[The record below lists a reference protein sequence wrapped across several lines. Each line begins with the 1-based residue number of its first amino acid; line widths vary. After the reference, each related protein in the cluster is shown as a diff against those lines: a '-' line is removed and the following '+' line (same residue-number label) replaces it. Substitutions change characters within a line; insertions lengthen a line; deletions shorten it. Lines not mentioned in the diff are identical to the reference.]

1 MISGFISRR
10 IQFRGRM
17 ASVCVAVSFL
27 VMIVAVAVSSGFRSE
42 IRDGLS
48 ELCGDVT
55 LTPLNQN
62 YMGESEPIPSEPA
75 FLPAVMELDCVKS
88 VRGTIVRAGIVK
100 EGDLIHGVLFK
111 GVEDYRKN
119 DSSAL
124 SVSVPSQLAS
134 MLKIGVGED
143 IATYFVG
150 EKVIARKFR
159 VESVYDGILSSE
171 DKLIVYTD
179 LQTMRRIN
187 GWKGNDVSALE
198 VSLKEGCRS
207 EESIRQAAIDIG
219 AEVFA
224 HSSGDEPTVIVSSVV
239 QSYPQ
244 LFDWLNL
251 IDFNVLVVL
260 VLMTIVAGFNM
271 ISGLLILLFENVPTI
286 GLLKALGM
294 KDRGI
299 AAIFLRSSAVLVGK
313 GMAVGNVAA
322 LGLCLI
328 QKYTRLLKLS
338 PENYFVSFVPIHIDW
353 LQILAA
359 DALSFADSPFSAI
372 SDGQRQRILLARA
385 ICQQP
390 RVLVLDEPT
399 SFLDIRYKLELL
411 TILKKLVREQ
421 NVAVVL
427 SLHELDL
434 AQKIS
439 DRVVCVKNGEI
450 TCIGTPEE
458 VFAKGSVRELYG
470 LTAGSYD
477 ERFGSLEL
485 EPVRGEPQA
494 LVVGGG
500 GSGIALYRAL
510 QRQAVPF
517 AAGVLHEND
526 MDCPVASALACEV
539 VSEQPYQPISD
550 AAFSRAQAIMR
561 RCRRVY
567 APLRAFGPMNE
578 KNRELIAEAETNGW
592 LCR

>member
-75 FLPAVMELDCVKS
+75 FLPAVMGLDCVKS

-111 GVEDYRKN
+111 GIEDYRKN
-119 DSSAL
+119 DSSSL

-143 IATYFVG
+143 IAAYFVG

-187 GWKGNDVSALE
+187 GWKGSDVSALE

-353 LQILAA
+353 LQILVA
-359 DALSFADSPFSAI
+359 DALSFAVIMLLLLLPSMFI
-372 SDGQRQRILLARA
+372 SRIDPARTM
-385 ICQQP
+385 
-390 RVLVLDEPT
+390 RVE
-399 SFLDIRYKLELL
+399 
-411 TILKKLVREQ
+411 
-421 NVAVVL
+421 
-427 SLHELDL
+427 
-434 AQKIS
+434 
-439 DRVVCVKNGEI
+439 
-450 TCIGTPEE
+450 
-458 VFAKGSVRELYG
+458 
-470 LTAGSYD
+470 
-477 ERFGSLEL
+477 
-485 EPVRGEPQA
+485 
-494 LVVGGG
+494 
-500 GSGIALYRAL
+500 
-510 QRQAVPF
+510 
-517 AAGVLHEND
+517 
-526 MDCPVASALACEV
+526 
-539 VSEQPYQPISD
+539 
-550 AAFSRAQAIMR
+550 
-561 RCRRVY
+561 
-567 APLRAFGPMNE
+567 
-578 KNRELIAEAETNGW
+578 
-592 LCR
+592 